1 MVRRALILAAVA
13 GGLVFMVAQAT
24 GSPARQQQGCRSF
37 ANPSHHWD
45 AVFAHTT
52 SRTQAGPWVG
62 KLAHIGFTGL
72 QLEKDYCDDLE
83 IGFTGVDSPS
93 RRDEIAREAM
103 QGGRTVSFEPPDIL
117 KASRPGIVKAVF
129 GTLPTLSRAN
139 RLQLDMAWH
148 GFREGSDIERLGLH
162 SWRVVIYNLPEGSQ
176 DGFAAE
182 AAAVG
187 YHVTFLPQ

>member
-13 GGLVFMVAQAT
+13 GGLLFGVAQAT
-24 GSPARQQQGCRSF
+24 GSPARKQQGCRAYPNS
-37 ANPSHHWD
+37 SLHWR
-45 AVFAHTT
+45 AVFWQTT
-52 SRTQAGPWVG
+52 SRTQALREVPRFER
-62 KLAHIGFTGL
+62 IGFRNII
-72 QLEKDYCDDLE
+72 LEKDYCDDIE
-83 IGFTGVDSPS
+83 IAVSVPHS
-93 RRDEIAREAM
+93 ALDEIAREAM

-148 GFREGSDIERLGLH
+148 GFKEGSDIERLGLR
-162 SWRVVIYNLPEGSQ
+162 SWRVVIYNLPESSESS
-176 DGFAAE
+176 FAAE

-187 YHVTFLPQ
+187 YHVTFVPQ

>member
-1 MVRRALILAAVA
+1 MVRRALITAALAGVLL
-13 GGLVFMVAQAT
+13 LVVAQAS
-24 GSPARQQQGCRSF
+24 GSPSRRQQGCRPIPNS
-37 ANPSHHWD
+37 SHHWD
-45 AVFAHTT
+45 AVFYHTT
-52 SRTQAGPWVG
+52 SRTQMLRFLPRVQ
-62 KLAHIGFTGL
+62 HIGFKDL
-72 QLEKDYCDDLE
+72 LLEKDSCDDIELMV
-83 IGFTGVDSPS
+83 TGIDNPARRVD
-93 RRDEIAREAM
+93 IAQEAM

-182 AAAVG
+182 AASVG